1 MVPLS
6 ARSLGSCLA
15 LVVLWG
21 CGGHSADEVPGR
33 GDGSESFFTRFAD
46 GWVRGSYPEDASAA
60 AQPAQPA
67 EPSLPAGDP
76 AQSSPLARL
85 YDGWVGGSYP
95 DDPSPPTAAQPPVQ
109 VEAGLP
115 ARPELPAAPLSVDI
129 EPVGEP
135 AAEAPTMDPRWAAF
149 RFYEPDGPT
158 PRGDDWDRDLFHEP
172 IRAPEPVAQRP
183 EAPAAEAPFV
193 APAAEAPYVAP
204 AAEAP
209 TMDPRWAAFRFYEP
223 DGPTPRGDD
232 WDRDL
237 FHEPI
242 RAPEPTPEPTPEPE
256 LAVVA
261 LEPEASGDPAQP
273 QDPFGPVV
281 MGEGLVTPGPAEP
294 APGLEGQGH
303 HEQAPA
309 PGLPQPSPGQDE
321 GLGGFFS
328 DLYDAWIRN
337 PGGTTVDAPPP
348 RSQEPGGAPG
358 DGAVPQER
366 QEPPQQKEQ
375 INTTFEGDSV
385 VIEGTVQLD
394 DAYWTPPIQ
403 VDLNGIGTNGS
414 NFSNTRLDSRG
425 AFTVLAPVD
434 VGATYLRVLVWE
446 DPEQSEGLAFDWGPI
461 TVGDEAIEELVID
474 FRGVAPVVSSV
485 PSPGVGGGEPGPVLE
500 RAVQAGSGP

>member
-172 IRAPEPVAQRP
+172 IRAPEP
-183 EAPAAEAPFV
+183 
-193 APAAEAPYVAP
+193 
-204 AAEAP
+204 
-209 TMDPRWAAFRFYEP
+209 
-223 DGPTPRGDD
+223 
-232 WDRDL
+232 
-237 FHEPI
+237 
-242 RAPEPTPEPTPEPE
+242 TPEPTPEPE

-328 DLYDAWIRN
+328 GLYDAWIRN